1 MRAEPE
7 KNKFTLQLLNSH
19 FPCIKDIPAKVSHYT
34 KLQPEVS
41 LIVICQRMT
50 AGFPNQWE
58 SPKITFFMRYKI
70 MDGSIT
76 DSKYTDYDLR

>member
-1 MRAEPE
+1 MWAEPE
-7 KNKFTLQLLNSH
+7 NNKFTLQVLNSN
-19 FPCIKDIPAKVSHYT
+19 FPCIKDIPAKVSRYT

-58 SPKITFFMRYKI
+58 SPKNTFFMGYKR